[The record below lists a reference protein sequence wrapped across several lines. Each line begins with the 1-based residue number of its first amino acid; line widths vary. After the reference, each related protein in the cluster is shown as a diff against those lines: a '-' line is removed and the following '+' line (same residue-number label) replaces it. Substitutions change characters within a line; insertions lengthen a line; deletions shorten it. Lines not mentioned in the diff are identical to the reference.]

1 MTNILQLPLY
11 EVVVETHSNERARS
25 SFLVQT
31 GDPPADLALAGIAFK
46 LQLRTIA
53 RDRNVHLEAST
64 TDGRLIVTGATLGVD
79 IPRTVMAAL
88 GGEVDYV
95 FDIVATADGI
105 ERRFMYGTWRHR
117 IGVTKP

>member
-1 MTNILQLPLY
+1 MTNILQLPLF
-11 EVVVETHSNERARS
+11 EAVIETHSNERART

-46 LQLRTIA
+46 LQLRTA
-53 RDRNVHLEAST
+53 AKDRNVHLEAST
-64 TDGRLIVTGATLGVD
+64 TDSRLTITGATLGVD

-88 GGEVDYV
+88 GEADYV